1 MAEKMK
7 SSNDT
12 GKTAKESTFVERT
25 SHMRTYA
32 PAVDITEDKNNLYIH
47 ADMPGADEK
56 SVNITLENNILTIE
70 AHVDDVDV
78 QDREIVGAEYASG
91 DYYRVFTVSEAI
103 DRNKIEAKM
112 KHGMLNIILPK
123 AEVAKVKS
131 IPIKE
136 A

>member
-1 MAEKMK
+1 MAEKVK

-12 GKTAKESTFVERT
+12 GKTAKENTFVERT
-25 SHMRTYA
+25 GQMRTYT
-32 PAVDITEDKNNLYIH
+32 PAVDITEDKNNLYIY
-47 ADMPGADEK
+47 ADMPGADDK

-70 AHVDDVDV
+70 GHVEDIDVHG
-78 QDREIVGAEYASG
+78 REICGAEYASG

-112 KHGMLNIILPK
+112 RHGKLSIILPK
-123 AEVAKVKS
+123 AEVARVKS